1 MEALLYGLPFE
12 EAFLL
17 RKGVEH
23 LGRGNIGRG
32 VADLRRSGD
41 SDGHSILWILENYQN
56 VE

>member
-23 LGRGNIGRG
+23 LGRGKIGRG